1 MNPSSQIPC
10 SYTLGAFYYKGVS
23 GYSIISI
30 VCIKI
35 GLYNIE
41 SSNQNYSLYQ
51 ICIKKYYRS
60 IPMSRMSGCSGH
72 LKSSRR
78 PVNVLVGLKKDILN
92 SSSLS
97 LLITFPTTQSLS
109 YSTATKS
116 SSDKSCGV
124 TFLFSEF
131 CLIVLDF
138 VGAFSLQCK
147 LNYHSE
153 YIHCIVDC
161 NPSRWRRIF
170 SYIFFPY

>member
-1 MNPSSQIPC
+1 MRSLFKYLQFFMRNESRETLFYFFNIGIAQPYASARFSYWWWC
-10 SYTLGAFYYKGVS
+10 SNFANDVVYPNVQDVRLFG
-23 GYSIISI
+23 
-30 VCIKI
+30 
-35 GLYNIE
+35 
-41 SSNQNYSLYQ
+41 
-51 ICIKKYYRS
+51 
-60 IPMSRMSGCSGH
+60 P

-78 PVNVLVGLKKDILN
+78 PVNVLVGLRKDILN

-97 LLITFPTTQSLS
+97 LLITFPTNQSLS

-124 TFLFSEF
+124 TFLFSVF

-138 VGAFSLQCK
+138 VGASSLQCK

-153 YIHCIVDC
+153 YIHCIVEC
-161 NPSRWRRIF
+161 NPSRLRRIF

>member
-1 MNPSSQIPC
+1 MREEKHSSIFWTSSLHSLMLLPDFPTGDGAA
-10 SYTLGAFYYKGVS
+10 TL
-23 GYSIISI
+23 
-30 VCIKI
+30 
-35 GLYNIE
+35 
-41 SSNQNYSLYQ
+41 QMMW
-51 ICIKKYYRS
+51 S

-161 NPSRWRRIF
+161 NPSRLRRIF
-170 SYIFFPY
+170 SYIFYPY